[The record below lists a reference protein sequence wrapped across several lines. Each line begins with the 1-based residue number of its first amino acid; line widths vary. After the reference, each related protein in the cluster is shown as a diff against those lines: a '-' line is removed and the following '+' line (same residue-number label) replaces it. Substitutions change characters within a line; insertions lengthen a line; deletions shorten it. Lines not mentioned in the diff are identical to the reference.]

1 VKGIEGPEKGTV
13 SLPHKLGYHYGMILL
28 DFNFKPRAA
37 FAQGFLKG
45 LGAPVVLFGRFA
57 APQLPVVPQVVPPGR
72 SSSIAGDW
80 SNIGND
86 IRNATSRYGKE
97 VSTTK

>member
-1 VKGIEGPEKGTV
+1 
-13 SLPHKLGYHYGMILL
+13 MILL
-28 DFNFKPRAA
+28 DFNSKPRAA

-45 LGAPVVLFGRFA
+45 LGAPVVLFGKFA
-57 APQLPVVPQVVPPGR
+57 APQLPVVHQVVPPGQL
-72 SSSIAGDW
+72 SSIAGDW

-97 VSTTK
+97 VSATK